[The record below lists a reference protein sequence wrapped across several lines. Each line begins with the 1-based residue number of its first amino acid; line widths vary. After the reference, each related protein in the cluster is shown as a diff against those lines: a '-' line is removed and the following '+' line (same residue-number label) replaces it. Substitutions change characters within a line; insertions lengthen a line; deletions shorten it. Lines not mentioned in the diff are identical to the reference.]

1 MLFGLLDCWYLRKN
15 WLIFNTCYSASISVT
30 NHIPVTYM
38 NLNFIQV
45 LSSATVPLLQG
56 LFKVSFLDLIYE
68 VYSALES
75 SVEFYAMYKGNYKN
89 LIHR

>member
-1 MLFGLLDCWYLRKN
+1 
-15 WLIFNTCYSASISVT
+15 
-30 NHIPVTYM
+30 M

-56 LFKVSFLDLIYE
+56 LFKVSFLDLFYE
-68 VYSALES
+68 VYSSLGS